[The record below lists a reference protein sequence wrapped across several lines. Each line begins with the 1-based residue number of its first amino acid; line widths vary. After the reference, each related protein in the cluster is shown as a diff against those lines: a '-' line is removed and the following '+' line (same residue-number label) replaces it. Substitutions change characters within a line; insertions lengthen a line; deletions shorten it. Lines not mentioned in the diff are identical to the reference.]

1 MHSIVVVVVVVVVD
15 IVMKIK
21 MEEKKKGTQKLSYP
35 ENNYT
40 DAKFD

>member
-1 MHSIVVVVVVVVVD
+1 MHSIVVVVIVD

-21 MEEKKKGTQKLSYP
+21 MEEKKKTQKLSYP

>member
-1 MHSIVVVVVVVVVD
+1 MHSIVVVVVVD

-21 MEEKKKGTQKLSYP
+21 MEKNKGTQKLSYP